1 LLANCL
7 KHNFKKIVDTAE
19 LGLEPAPD
27 DTSLFTGMSNAE
39 VVGNGAKSIWTHN
52 IHSMFRNYNYEIY
65 SREGKFP
72 QQIRK
77 PVNTHLFINRKSSTL
92 LIALGESW
100 TYCDNMT
107 DSIHSPK
114 GKDRPVF
121 RAEFSFWGHLG
132 RTLNS
137 DVLVL
142 AVPGNNN
149 PYILASLEDAKN
161 ELLYNHSYDKVH
173 ILYQITSPARDDVD
187 LKFIEWDKIPHL
199 ASARLH
205 QSPFGYT
212 SLDSWLVAY
221 DNAVLQQISS
231 TVSDIK
237 NSKVYVWKNFT
248 KWHYDN
254 KPPNINIVPITWTE
268 YLAYLFGIK
277 MNIPDA
283 LENEGLYKML
293 DKQGIK
299 LSKRRRMNLLLTQ
312 SQMFDFY
319 KKSSILSP
327 HPLPLA
333 HYYWYQYLLFNTD
346 LYKEI
351 TDTRVPE
358 DLNPTLVPIEQIK
371 KSKKNK
377 S

>member
-1 LLANCL
+1 LLTNCL

-19 LGLEPAPD
+19 LGLEPDPGNIN
-27 DTSLFTGMSNAE
+27 LFTGMGNLE
-39 VVGNGAKSIWTHN
+39 VEKYGAKSIWFHDLFAL
-52 IHSMFRNYNYEIY
+52 FRNYNYEIY

-72 QQIRK
+72 SQIRK

-100 TYCDNMT
+100 TYGDNMIN
-107 DSIHSPK
+107 SVHSPK

-121 RAEFSFWGHLG
+121 RSTFSFWGHLG

-173 ILYQITSPARDDVD
+173 ILYQITSPARDNDAINN
-187 LKFIEWDKIPHL
+187 IEWDKIPHYT
-199 ASARLH
+199 SANLH
-205 QSPFGYT
+205 QSPSSHT
-212 SLDSWLVAY
+212 SSDSWLVAY

-248 KWHYDN
+248 KWQYN
-254 KPPNINIVPITWTE
+254 SKPPNINIVPLTWTE
-268 YLAYLFGIK
+268 HLGYVSGVKINL
-277 MNIPDA
+277 PDS
-283 LENEGLYKML
+283 LENEGLYVML
-293 DKQGIK
+293 GKQGIES
-299 LSKRRRMNLLLTQ
+299 SKQQRMDLLLTQ
-312 SQMFDFY
+312 NQMFDFY
-319 KKSSILSP
+319 EKSNILSP

-351 TDTRVPE
+351 TDTPILD
-358 DLNPTLVPIEQIK
+358 DLPPNRIK